1 MENTETKLVMLVENE
16 FDSSTDEAMT
26 KSTKGELF
34 CRDPDE
40 VV

>member
-1 MENTETKLVMLVENE
+1 MLVENE
-16 FDSSTDEAMT
+16 FDSSTDGAMT
-26 KSTKGELF
+26 KSTKWELF